1 MSNRPAT
8 RAAHAHSSTAERRK
22 VVAATIVGTTVEW
35 YDFFIYALAASTV
48 FQQLFFAPAGDLSLL
63 LSLLTI
69 GLSFLFRP
77 LGAFL
82 TGHFGDKIGRRP
94 MLVITLLGMGL
105 ATTLIGLLPTY
116 DVAGGFAIAALITLR
131 IVQGMSAGGE
141 WGGAALMAVEHA
153 RTGKRG
159 LFGSMPQLGV
169 PLGLILAS
177 GMLALMRAIAP
188 GDAFFAWGWRI
199 PFLVSVVLIV
209 VGFVV
214 RRTVQES
221 PVFEEIAEAR
231 EQESAPIKEVF
242 RKYGGLVLLAALTF
256 AANNG
261 IGYMTTGG
269 FIQGMASRPPEDGG
283 LGFDPVGVQ
292 LAVLGASVVWFCST
306 LFAGWLS
313 DRIGRRPTFF
323 ISWVIL
329 ALALFPLFPLVES
342 GVFGVFLGCSLLAL
356 GLGFSY
362 GPQSAWYAETFPASV
377 RFSGVSIGY
386 AIGAIVGGAFAPTI
400 AQALVQ
406 GFNTTWAV
414 VAYLLLLVVVSAI
427 ATGLLRDRSGIP
439 LDIAFERSGAWPTW
453 ERDQQPAEEAA
464 PLR

>member
-1 MSNRPAT
+1 MSTTTHP
-8 RAAHAHSSTAERRK
+8 HSSPHSTPAERRK
-22 VVAATIVGTTVEW
+22 VVAATIIGTTIEW

-48 FQQLFFAPAGDLSLL
+48 FQILFFAPAGDVSLL

-82 TGHFGDKIGRRP
+82 AGHFGDKIGRRP

-116 DVAGGFAIAALITLR
+116 ENAGWFAVVALVTLR
-131 IVQGMSAGGE
+131 IVQGLSAGGE

-153 RTGKRG
+153 PAERRG
-159 LFGSMPQLGV
+159 LFGSAPQLGV

-177 GMLALMRAIAP
+177 AMLALMRAVAP
-188 GDAFFAWGWRI
+188 GDAFLEWGWRI

-221 PVFEEIAEAR
+221 PVFEEIAEAKA
-231 EQESAPIKEVF
+231 EQSAPVKNVF
-242 RKYGGLVLLAALTF
+242 KVYGGLVVLAALTF

-269 FIQGMASRPPEDGG
+269 FIQGMASRPTDQGG
-283 LGFDPVGVQ
+283 LGYDPVQVQ
-292 LAVLGASVVWFCST
+292 LAVLGASVVWFAST

-313 DRIGRRPTFF
+313 DRIGRKRTFL

-329 ALALFPLFPLVES
+329 GISVFPLFPLVQS
-342 GVFGVFLGCSLLAL
+342 GVGGVFLGCALLAL

-377 RFSGVSIGY
+377 RFSGVSIAY
-386 AIGAIVGGAFAPTI
+386 AIGAIVGGAFAPVI
-400 AQALVQ
+400 AQALLQ
-406 GFNTTWAV
+406 SFGTTWAV
-414 VAYLLLLVVVSAI
+414 VAYLFGLVLISLVATLLL
-427 ATGLLRDRSGIP
+427 RERKEIP
-439 LDIAFERSGAWPTW
+439 LDIEFERSGKWADYVPGRT
-453 ERDQQPAEEAA
+453 EEQVGT
-464 PLR
+464 R